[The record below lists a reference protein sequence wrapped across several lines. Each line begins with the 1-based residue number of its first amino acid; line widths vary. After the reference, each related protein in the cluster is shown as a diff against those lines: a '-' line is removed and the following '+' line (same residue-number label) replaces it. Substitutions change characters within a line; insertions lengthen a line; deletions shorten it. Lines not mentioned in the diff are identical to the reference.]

1 MNDFAKPWPVMS
13 DFVKPELVMSDFAK
27 PKSGR
32 FCFMLRVI
40 ALCPPSGVCWCT
52 SERAEYWSDAYTI
65 DTPALR
71 FRRTSR
77 LKSCRASR
85 LMSCWASRIMS
96 CWTSRLKSCWT
107 SRLMSCWTSRLKSCW
122 TSRLKSCRASRL
134 RFRRTSLASLCCDH
148 SFARILSVKP
158 EVSSG
163 RFLHAKPE
171 SGRFLFMGRVEDVY
185 PPSGVCWCTSERTEC
200 WSDAYTID
208 TPAFRFLFF

>member
-1 MNDFAKPWPVMS
+1 MSDLVKPRLVMNDFVKPWLVMNDFAKPRLFMN
-13 DFVKPELVMSDFAK
+13 DFAKPELVMNDFAK

-85 LMSCWASRIMS
+85 L
-96 CWTSRLKSCWT
+96 
-107 SRLMSCWTSRLKSCW
+107 
-122 TSRLKSCRASRL
+122 
-134 RFRRTSLASLCCDH
+134 RFRRTSLGSLCCDH
-148 SFARILSVKP
+148 SFARILSAKP

-171 SGRFLFMGRVEDVY
+171 SGRFCLMLRVIALC
-185 PPSGVCWCTSERTEC
+185 PPSGVCWCTSERAEC
-200 WSDAYTID
+200 WCGAYTID
-208 TPAFRFLFF
+208 TPALRLLFF